1 MNTDWTSYCGM
12 MTLCDPEIFILT
24 WRYLYDIFESEGV
37 DNCIWIF
44 NPNAVSCPYSRWGE
58 DLAYYPGDAYVQALG
73 VTNYEMGNNVPFE
86 SFWDRYTL
94 VYNTN
99 KELFSQMPWII
110 SEFACGSGGATTGE
124 EMRNGHYQAEWV
136 RGMFQ
141 DFLNYDS
148 NPYLHPL
155 KGGVWFNCNDY
166 AGEQT
171 TNFLRLDP
179 ALTETLDAF
188 RWGFKEM
195 YKN

>member
-1 MNTDWTSYCGM
+1 MLRLEHSLEVY
-12 MTLCDPEIFILT
+12 I
-24 WRYLYDIFESEGV
+24 
-37 DNCIWIF
+37 
-44 NPNAVSCPYSRWGE
+44 
-58 DLAYYPGDAYVQALG
+58 
-73 VTNYEMGNNVPFE
+73 GNGRRE
-86 SFWDRYTL
+86 L
-94 VYNTN
+94 V
-99 KELFSQMPWII
+99 
-110 SEFACGSGGATTGE
+110 ATTGE